1 MGSGG
6 EGGAEAP
13 ERVLEGLEMDMT
25 HQEHARV
32 LARLEDIYRSAY
44 TEWLPAGPL
53 ANMLQEELGYED
65 ADALEDALGGTFES
79 YLGKLGSVVE
89 TRKSEGG
96 SLQLKLKPEPDQS
109 AWRPQKLRFQ
119 VTDPK
124 DLWRACLRS
133 RHARIEIPELEFEIG
148 CNDKRHI
155 DSIYNHIGLAIFEL
169 GQFAKTHEDKGVQDK
184 IYDTCI
190 SLNEYLDVAAPF
202 HWVIHDPSGLSEVH
216 PMDGVEVLPY
226 EPE

>member
-1 MGSGG
+1 MWRGG
-6 EGGAEAP
+6 
-13 ERVLEGLEMDMT
+13 VLAGLEMDLT

-32 LARLEDIYRSAY
+32 LARLEDIYRSAHS
-44 TEWLPAGPL
+44 EWLPAGPL
-53 ANMLQEELGYED
+53 ANMLQDELGYED
-65 ADALEDALGGTFES
+65 ADALEDALGGTFEE

-89 TRKSEGG
+89 TRRGEGG
-96 SLQLKLKPEPDQS
+96 ALQLKVTPEPPQGE
-109 AWRPQKLRFQ
+109 WRARKLRFR

-169 GQFAKTHEDKGVQDK
+169 GQFAKSHQDKGVQDK

-202 HWVIHDPSGLSEVH
+202 HWVIHDPSGLSEMH
-216 PMDGVEVLPY
+216 PMDGVEVLPF
-226 EPE
+226 EAEQ